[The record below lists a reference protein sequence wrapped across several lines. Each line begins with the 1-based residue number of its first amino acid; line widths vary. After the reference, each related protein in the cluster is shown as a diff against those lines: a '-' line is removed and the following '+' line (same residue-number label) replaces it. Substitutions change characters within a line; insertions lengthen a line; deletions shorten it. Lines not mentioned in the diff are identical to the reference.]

1 VPAIELALA
10 PATRKGRFSTF
21 DALSLRDFRF
31 IFFGNILQFSGMQM
45 MNLVRGILV
54 FQLTGSFAALGS
66 IALASALP
74 GLVFYPFG
82 GVVADRISKRR
93 VIQSGQAVIAVITAT
108 LAIIA
113 GAGLLRYEHLMI
125 AAVLQGMTQALATPA
140 RHTIISDTVGPDKMQ
155 NAIALNTSGTNLSQL
170 VGPGI
175 GGMLLAILSP
185 AAAFWVMTG
194 LSITA
199 FLLAAGLPK
208 HPLYAP
214 EMTGGT
220 GTASVR
226 DSLGSLAEGMR
237 HLLGNPPLRTLI
249 SVNFVIVLLSMPYM
263 MMLPGVVEDVLQR
276 GEFEQGILVSV
287 SGMGAIF
294 GSLLVASIPEKN
306 RGRLLVWVAV
316 ALAINLIAFASST
329 NYYVTLPIMLT
340 LGIVSAMRLS
350 LGQVLVQVY
359 AKPEYRGRVV
369 SVWMMQYSIMSLG
382 TFAVGMLA
390 EFVGVQRAIG
400 GMAATLLAVML
411 IVAAVGRPIRNLQ

>member
-1 VPAIELALA
+1 MPAIELALA
-10 PATRKGRFSTF
+10 PAAPQRRFSTF

-93 VIQSGQAVIAVITAT
+93 VIQAGQAVIAVITAT

-113 GAGLLRYEHLMI
+113 GAGMLRYEHLMI
-125 AAVLQGMTQALATPA
+125 AAVLQGMTQALATPS

-170 VGPGI
+170 VGPGV

-214 EMTGGT
+214 EMTAGAG
-220 GTASVR
+220 ASVR
-226 DSLGSLAEGMR
+226 DSLSSLAEGMR

-287 SGMGAIF
+287 SGMGAIL
-294 GSLLVASIPEKN
+294 GSLLVASIPANN
-306 RGRLLVWVAV
+306 RGRLLVWVAI

-329 NYYVTLPIMLT
+329 NYYVTLPMMLT

-359 AKPEYRGRVV
+359 AEPEYRGRVV

-390 EFVGVQRAIG
+390 EFVGVQLAIG

-411 IVAAVGRPIRNLQ
+411 VVAAVGRPIRNLQ